1 MANPMPYPA
10 QELYETLYARY
21 LTGGRTEQLLELAGD
36 LSGKQVV
43 DLCGGSGRLSLAA
56 LAQGAEVTLVDESA
70 PMLNGLNVPAL
81 RVVHRP
87 VESWL
92 DSFMANKAYD
102 AMFCQQAVN
111 YWLTPETADLVA
123 QGLRS
128 GGRFI
133 FNTFNRRP
141 GTTPVP
147 KAYALGGVNFVELS
161 WFVPDGSREAFPGTP
176 ATPWSTDVLNG
187 SIEHVQ
193 IREGFAPHTTRFRW
207 ISPLQFQKW
216 LSPWFELT
224 ELVDGPATVWVC
236 TRNER

>member
-1 MANPMPYPA
+1 MHSPMPYPA

-21 LTGGRTEQLLELAGD
+21 LQGTRTEELLALAGD
-36 LSGKQVV
+36 LAGKQVV
-43 DLCGGSGRLSLAA
+43 DLCGGSGRLSLSA
-56 LAQGAEVTLVDESA
+56 LTQRAEVTLVDESVA
-70 PMLNGLNVPAL
+70 MLNGLSAPAL
-81 RVVHRP
+81 RTVKRP
-87 VESWL
+87 VEQWL
-92 DSFMANKAYD
+92 ESFMDNEAYD

-111 YWLTPETADLVA
+111 YWLTPDMAPLVA
-123 QGLRS
+123 QGLRP
-128 GGRFI
+128 GGKFI

-147 KAYALGGVNFVELS
+147 KTYSLGSVNFVELS
-161 WFVPDGSREAFPGTP
+161 WFVPDGTRETFPGTP
-176 ATPWSTDVLNG
+176 AAPWHTDVLNG

-216 LSPWFELT
+216 LSPWFELQ

-236 TRNER
+236 TRK